1 MSVNTYSVI
10 NLSFS
15 YVTETSVPFSFLVS
29 KKEDNILAFEIK
41 FEIVCL
47 SYLYLSTFIS
57 FISLSDLY
65 RCQILENRKL
75 LKLIYLHTFDIIFG
89 SPILI
94 KFYKVNH
101 EGTDN

>member
-47 SYLYLSTFIS
+47 SYLYLSTV
-57 FISLSDLY
+57 Y

-75 LKLIYLHTFDIIFG
+75 LKLIYLHIFDIIFE